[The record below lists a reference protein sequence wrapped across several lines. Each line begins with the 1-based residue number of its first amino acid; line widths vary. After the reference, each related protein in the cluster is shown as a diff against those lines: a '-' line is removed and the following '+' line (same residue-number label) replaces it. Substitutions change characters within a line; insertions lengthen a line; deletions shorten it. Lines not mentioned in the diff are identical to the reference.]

1 MMRPYYHRFAWAY
14 DLLNAEPI
22 TWRIDFIVA
31 QLRQR
36 GVRPP
41 DRLLDAGCGAG
52 RYSID
57 LAACGFTVLGVDR
70 SPELVKIAMTKSNAR
85 TIAVEFS
92 VADLLEFDAP
102 DQFRA
107 VLCRGVLNDITQDL
121 ERKRIFSRFAQ
132 WLSPGGVVIFD
143 VRDWT
148 KTVARYEANSASKQE
163 IQLAD
168 GGVLVFA
175 SQTSLDYA
183 AQCLRVR
190 EMFEHRRS
198 AGSEFAENEFSM
210 RCWSRNE
217 ISECMAG
224 RFEDTAFYSTYGE
237 KDAAWKDR
245 LVVIAT
251 RAAAQKRQ
259 AAKTRNAK
267 RS

>member
-14 DLLNAEPI
+14 DLLNAEPV

-31 QLRQR
+31 QLEQR
-36 GVRPP
+36 GVRPL
-41 DRLLDAGCGAG
+41 DRLLDAGCGTG

-70 SPELVKIAMTKSNAR
+70 SPELIKIAMMKSNAR

-102 DQFRA
+102 GRFRA

-121 ERKRIFSRFAQ
+121 ERKHIFSRFAR
-132 WLSPGGVVIFD
+132 WLSPGGVLIFD

-148 KTVARYEANSASKQE
+148 KTVARYEASSASRQE

-175 SQTSLDYA
+175 SQTSLDYG
-183 AQCLRVR
+183 AQCLHVR
-190 EMFEHRRS
+190 EMFEHRRF

-217 ISECMAG
+217 ISECMAS
-224 RFEDTAFYSTYGE
+224 RFEDAAFHSTYGE
-237 KDAAWKDR
+237 KDTVWKDR

-251 RAAAQKRQ
+251 RTAAQE
-259 AAKTRNAK
+259 
-267 RS
+267 

>member
-22 TWRIDFIVA
+22 TGRIDFIVA
-31 QLRQR
+31 QLGQR

-41 DRLLDAGCGAG
+41 DRLLDAGCGTG

-70 SPELVKIAMTKSNAR
+70 SSELVEIAMTKSNASS
-85 TIAVEFS
+85 TTGVLFS
-92 VADLLEFDAP
+92 ITDLLEFDAP
-102 DQFRA
+102 RQFRA

-121 ERKRIFSRFAQ
+121 DRKRTFGRFAQ
-132 WLSPGGVVIFD
+132 WLSPGGVLIFD
-143 VRDWT
+143 VRDWART
-148 KTVARYEANSASKQE
+148 ILRYEANSTSRQE

-168 GGVLVFA
+168 GSVLIFT

-183 AQCLRVR
+183 ARCLRVH
-190 EMFEHRRS
+190 EKFEHRHSTESR
-198 AGSEFAENEFSM
+198 FTENEFSM

-217 ISECMAG
+217 ISACMAG
-224 RFEDTAFYSTYGE
+224 RFKDTAFHATYGE

-245 LVVIAT
+245 WVVITT
-251 RAAAQKRQ
+251 RAAAQE
-259 AAKTRNAK
+259 
-267 RS
+267 

>member
-22 TWRIDFIVA
+22 TWRIDFIVT

-57 LAACGFTVLGVDR
+57 LAARGFTVLGVDR

-85 TIAVEFS
+85 TTAVEFS

-102 DQFRA
+102 GQFRA
-107 VLCRGVLNDITQDL
+107 ILCRGVLNDITRDL
-121 ERKRIFSRFAQ
+121 ERKCIFSRFAQ

-148 KTVARYEANSASKQE
+148 KTVARYEANSASRQE

-168 GGVLVFA
+168 GSVLVFA
-175 SQTSLDYA
+175 SQTSLDYG

-190 EMFEHRRS
+190 ERFEHRRS
-198 AGSEFAENEFSM
+198 AASEFAENEFSM

-224 RFEDTAFYSTYGE
+224 QFKDTAFHATYGE
-237 KDAAWKDR
+237 KDAVWKDR

-251 RAAAQKRQ
+251 RAA
-259 AAKTRNAK
+259 TLE
-267 RS
+267 